1 MGFFF
6 LITHFHWN
14 EFIQNKKVPRK
25 KFKYHLT
32 LYHPMTS
39 ANFLLDTLSGIYVQF
54 YKNGICFTF
63 SSMSCFLHSTRCHCG
78 EGVPHG
84 SLALLQVFLG
94 MRKIARPF
102 FRIALIA
109 DFLKDI
115 FLLGKGPSCLLLAI
129 KGWAHLNVNETSIW
143 KDTVYMSIDK
153 NYFGVICTI
162 FQEVKLLP

>member
-1 MGFFF
+1 
-6 LITHFHWN
+6 
-14 EFIQNKKVPRK
+14 
-25 KFKYHLT
+25 
-32 LYHPMTS
+32 MTS
-39 ANFLLDTLSGIYVQF
+39 TNFLLDTLSGIYVQF

-129 KGWAHLNVNETSIW
+129 KGWAHLNVNETSI
-143 KDTVYMSIDK
+143 
-153 NYFGVICTI
+153 
-162 FQEVKLLP
+162 